1 MISTDGYLAKILV
14 HHISNDIAEM
24 PLVIIA
30 TAVRVVKD
38 MIIGRTVAVAMPPRR
53 RQERRQDESNATT
66 FRDLAKTTDSKWLS
80 MLPQ

>member
-1 MISTDGYLAKILV
+1 MISTDGHLAKILV
-14 HHISNDIAEM
+14 HHIANDIAEM

-38 MIIGRTVAVAMPPRR
+38 MIIGRTVAVAMPLRR
-53 RQERRQDESNATT
+53 QQERRQDESNATT